1 MERRAP
7 AGYNICKWTMGAH
20 LTMAYLEV
28 KSPHGTKR
36 LKLGDSSITIGR
48 LNDNTLVLTDELS
61 SRHHCVIEP
70 WEGGFRVRD
79 LGSRNGTKLNQTRI
93 KTESL
98 DNGDVVCIGST
109 ELRYIDPDQKFSHK
123 RRETPDY
130 AAEAADAAAAKSEEF
145 NFQDQV
151 TVDLDLNTAVEDA
164 PTSYERKLREII
176 NTAEKKPFDE
186 SDISLVDTKGV
197 TIHQATSAGLDSGSD
212 DDDGEGIRA
221 FKLMLLACF
230 RARATD
236 LHVEPRI
243 ENAAVRLRVDGY
255 MLSAVELSM
264 AVFHRVIG
272 VVKILCQID
281 TSRKNVVQDGH
292 FSVSVKGRR
301 VDYRVSFTPAMNG
314 QKVVIR
320 VLDSSN
326 APSRLHELGL
336 SPWMYER
343 LRTIATKDAGLLLAC
358 GPTGCGKTTTLY
370 SCLRELDVE
379 QRNAITIEDPV
390 EYYLEGCT
398 QIPIDHKQ
406 NNTFANILR
415 SVMRQDPDVIFVGEI
430 RDTETATVG
439 MQAAMTGH
447 LVYTTVHAKDSIG
460 AIFRLLDLGV
470 ENYLVGN
477 ALDVI
482 LAQRLVRRLCPTCK
496 KPFKPTPSQN
506 MKMGRL
512 LEGVKRI
519 YAPTAC
525 KRCLKT
531 GFIGRRAIFE
541 LLQFNE
547 AMRDVVL
554 KKPTIQG
561 IREIANQGLFT
572 TLQQSGFQMVCEGE
586 TSMEEVDRVSGT
598 Q

>member
-1 MERRAP
+1 
-7 AGYNICKWTMGAH
+7 
-20 LTMAYLEV
+20 MAYLELRTPQGV
-28 KSPHGTKR
+28 KR
-36 LKLGDSSITIGR
+36 LKLAEHSITIGR
-48 LNDNTLVLTDELS
+48 LGDNTVVLSDELA
-61 SRHHCVIEP
+61 SRHHCIIEP
-70 WEGGFRVRD
+70 WQGGFRLRD
-79 LGSRNGTKLNQTRI
+79 LGSRNGTKLNENRI
-93 KTESL
+93 KTEAL
-98 DNGDVVCIGST
+98 DNGDVVKIGTT
-109 ELRYIDPDQKFSHK
+109 ELRFIDPDQEFSRK
-123 RRETPDY
+123 RQETPDFS
-130 AAEAADAAAAKSEEF
+130 AAIDEDDQNLQA
-145 NFQDQV
+145 QV
-151 TVDLDLNTAVEDA
+151 TVDMDLHAAVVDA
-164 PTSYERKLREII
+164 PTGYERKLHEII
-176 NTAEKKPFDE
+176 DAALDKPFNE
-186 SDISLVDTKGV
+186 TDISLVDNRGV
-197 TIHQATSAGLDSGSD
+197 TVHQATSAGLEAGTE

-221 FKLMLLACF
+221 FRLMLLACF

-236 LHVEPRI
+236 LHIEPRI
-243 ENAAVRLRVDGY
+243 DNAAIRIRVDGY
-255 MLSAVELSM
+255 MLSAVEISM
-264 AVFHRVIG
+264 AVFRRIIG

-301 VDYRVSFTPAMNG
+301 VDYRVSLTPTMHG
-314 QKVVIR
+314 QKVVVR

-336 SPWMYER
+336 VPWMYER

-379 QRNAITIEDPV
+379 QRNTITIEDPV

-406 NNTFANILR
+406 DNTFANILR
-415 SVMRQDPDVIFVGEI
+415 SVLRQDPDVIFVGEI

-447 LVYTTVHAKDSIG
+447 LVYTTVHSKDSMG
-460 AIFRLLDLGV
+460 AVFRLLDLGV
-470 ENYLVGN
+470 EAYLVAN
-477 ALDVI
+477 SLDVI
-482 LAQRLVRRLCPTCK
+482 LAQRLVRQLCETCK
-496 KPFKPTPSQN
+496 KPVKPTPAQN

-512 LEGVKRI
+512 MEGVPRI
-519 YAPTAC
+519 YVPTAC

-541 LLQFNE
+541 LLDFND

-561 IREIANQGLFT
+561 IREIAEQGLFMS
-572 TLQQSGFQMVCEGE
+572 LQQSGFQLVAQGA
-586 TSMEEVDRVSGT
+586 TSIEEVDRVAGSD
-598 Q
+598 